1 MARRNQDFQTI
12 RSEGGLLPP
21 DLLRRV
27 IDPKAKLE
35 GTTPQDYGL
44 PPGERLNE
52 AITQSW
58 NRLRK
63 HWADFRAIGEEPA
76 AGGGRHRPH
85 QRQVERAAAA
95 GTGVRDAADQRGAR
109 DRWQD
114 LRDQSVLRCHGD
126 SPDRLRAEPRS
137 TGGRRARR
145 GGREPARTGAGLPE
159 PQRCAPVGDPV
170 ERPAACGSCATARR
184 SRGSRTSS
192 STSRRC
198 STARCSRTSCCCG
211 SWRTRRASRRAR
223 VNGPRPAG
231 SSSGPRMP
239 KSRARGRSG
248 DLKQG
253 VEKALEILGQG
264 FVGHPKNT
272 ALRDALRTGTPPAAG
287 FPRPAAQDRVS
298 ADLPVRGGGSD
309 ARRAA
314 AAARAG

>member
-1 MARRNQDFQTI
+1 MTRRNQDFQTI

-52 AITQSW
+52 VITQSW

-63 HWADFRAIGEEPA
+63 HWADFRASAKNLPPEE
-76 AGGGRHRPH
+76 
-85 QRQVERAAAA
+85 A
-95 GTGVRDAADQRGAR
+95 GTGLTNDKWSVPLLRELGFGMLPTSVAPEIDGKTYAINRFFGATAVHLIGCGLSL
-109 DRWQD
+109 DRA
-114 LRDQSVLRCHGD
+114 C
-126 SPDRLRAEPRS
+126 
-137 TGGRRARR
+137 GRRARR
-145 GGREPARTGAGLPE
+145 GGREPARAGAGLPE
-159 PQRCAPVGDPV
+159 PQRRAPVGDPV
-170 ERPAACGSCATARR
+170 ERSAACGSCATARR

-223 VNGPRPAG
+223 VNGRRPAG
-231 SSSGPRMP
+231 SSSGPRWP
-239 KSRARGRSG
+239 RSRGRARSG

-272 ALRDALRTGTPPAAG
+272 ALRDALRTGSLTAAG
-287 FPRPAAQDRVS
+287 FPRPAAAGRVS
-298 ADLPVRGGGSD
+298 ADLPVRGRGPD
-309 ARRAA
+309 ARRPA